1 MSFQREASMWDD
13 SVNPLQSGLG
23 GMRMGGSRRV
33 SSMRGVA
40 GAVGIVVEA
49 AFPTTFLEK
58 YYTHTDTYI

>member
-1 MSFQREASMWDD
+1 MWDD

-23 GMRMGGSRRV
+23 GMRMGGSGRA

-40 GAVGIVVEA
+40 GAVGMVVEA

-58 YYTHTDTYI
+58 YHTHRYVYMNV